1 MKHLIKKAVVAA
13 AAVTPVMAMAHDGH
27 ESTNLLAGL
36 VHFISSPDHLL
47 TIVVVAAAAGYV
59 MRKISQSDSE

>member
-1 MKHLIKKAVVAA
+1 MKNIFKKAAVAA
-13 AAVTPVMAMAHDGH
+13 AAAVPAMAMAHDGH

-59 MRKISQSDSE
+59 MRKMGQSDSE